1 MKMITAVV
9 NKYDA
14 NAVQVALTGGGFSV
28 TKLATSGGFLKSGNT
43 TFLIGIED
51 DRLDNCLDIIKQYS
65 SRRNEAMPEY
75 AGYSEEPPAPSEVT
89 VGGATVF
96 VTNVERFEKF

>member
-43 TFLIGIED
+43 TFIIGVED
-51 DRLDNCLDIIKQYS
+51 DRLDACIGLISQFS
-65 SRRNEAMPEY
+65 SRRSEVMPDY
-75 AGYSEEPPAPSEVT
+75 AGYDASAPAPGEVT
-89 VGGATVF
+89 VGGATIF

>member
-43 TFLIGIED
+43 TFLIGVED
-51 DRLDNCLDIIKQYS
+51 DRLDICLDIIKQYS
-65 SRRNEAMPEY
+65 SRRSEAMPEY
-75 AGYSEEPPAPSEVT
+75 AGYNEEMTVPSEVT
-89 VGGATVF
+89 VGGATIF
-96 VTNVERFEKF
+96 VTNVEQFEKF